1 MNLLLLEKIH
11 ANPIYING
19 FYISVAGAMI
29 PGILLEYIM
38 KKLSMSSQFETDSL
52 TMINDTILLKDDM
65 AEALKKLKKLS
76 FLTIKNDN
84 DKYIFSIDRKKY
96 ELFLENLS

>member
-1 MNLLLLEKIH
+1 
-11 ANPIYING
+11 
-19 FYISVAGAMI
+19 MI